1 MADQLYFSR
10 DTKVFLELL
19 NPADGAVYS
28 PTVVYEI
35 PVLDGYSFSQA
46 TNTSEVT
53 LNEMS
58 DMSGNSRRAR
68 QMFTNSFNPAEWSF
82 TSYVRP
88 FKSASGGNAGED
100 GHVHAVEEA
109 LWAAMVGDANHSSS
123 TLSGSE
129 ITAIPVSGGATA
141 LPAATATDATESAIA
156 LKFPSGATKVDLAT
170 DTGGNGAGAVIQLTV
185 TRSGAGENTILTT
198 TIADTGTTSIVGG
211 GNGYD
216 ATDTLLI
223 SKEEFAAALA
233 NATDVNA
240 TIAEIESVLDTDI
253 VIDITSVAAVT
264 GKSFTGFTRN
274 STQLGIDFT
283 NSNKSKLGTFN
294 LYFKLGQTTNT
305 IYKIANCCVNEASL
319 EFDIDGIASIAWS
332 GMGTTVAEVETAPA
346 ATIDEGTA
354 STSNFIRNRLTALDV
369 DTAMGGNHPST
380 YNLVLT
386 GGNVTISN
394 NMTFLTPE
402 TLGIINTPL
411 GHVTGTRS
419 VTGSFTCYLNS
430 EEDSSAELFENLVK
444 DTSTITNAF
453 DLTFH
458 VGGSNATPGLQL
470 HMPTCHLE
478 VPTHGIED
486 VISVETNFHALP
498 SNIESANE
506 ISLVY
511 KGT

>member
-10 DTKVFLELL
+10 DTKVFLELIDP
-19 NPADGAVYS
+19 NTGSPYS
-28 PTVVYEI
+28 TTVVYEI

-58 DMSGNSRRAR
+58 DLNGNSRRAR

-82 TSYVRP
+82 TTYVRP

-100 GHVHAVEEA
+100 GQVHAVEEA

-123 TLSGSE
+123 SLGSE
-129 ITAIPVSGGATA
+129 ITAIPTSGGATV
-141 LPAATATDATESAIA
+141 LPGVTATNATEAAIA
-156 LKFPSGATKVDLAT
+156 GKFPAGATTVNMAT

-185 TRSGAGENTILTT
+185 TRSGAGDNRILTT
-198 TIADTGTTSIVGG
+198 TIADTGTTSIVSG

-216 ATDTLLI
+216 ASDTLLI

-233 NATDVNA
+233 SATGVTA
-240 TIAEIESVLDTDI
+240 TITEIESVLDTDI
-253 VIDITSVAAVT
+253 VIDITSVASVT

-274 STQLGIDFT
+274 TSQLGIDFT

-294 LYFKLGQTTNT
+294 LYFKLGQSTNT
-305 IYKIANCCVNEASL
+305 IYKIANCCVNEAGV
-319 EFDIDGIASIAWS
+319 EFDIDGIASINWS
-332 GMGTTVAEVETAPA
+332 GMGTTLSEVETAPA
-346 ATIDEGTA
+346 ATIDEGTS

-369 DTAMGGNHPST
+369 DTAMGGSHPAT

-386 GGNVTISN
+386 GGSVTISN
-394 NMTFLTPE
+394 NMTYLTPE
-402 TLGIINTPL
+402 TLGVINTPL
-411 GHVTGTRS
+411 GHVTGTRTVS
-419 VTGSFTCYLNS
+419 GSFSCYLNS
-430 EEDSSAELFENLVK
+430 EEDSSAELFENLVE
-444 DTSTITNAF
+444 DTSTITNSF

-458 VGGSNATPGLQL
+458 VGGNDATPGLQL
-470 HMPTCHLE
+470 HMPACHLE

-498 SNIESANE
+498 GNIESADE
-506 ISLVY
+506 ISLIY
-511 KGT
+511 KGA

>member
-10 DTKVFLELL
+10 DTKVFLELIDP
-19 NPADGAVYS
+19 NTGSPYS
-28 PTVVYEI
+28 TTVVYEI

-46 TNTSEVT
+46 TNASEIT

-58 DMSGNSRRAR
+58 DLSGNSRRAR
-68 QMFTNSFNPAEWSF
+68 QMFTDSFNPAEWSF

-88 FKSASGGNAGED
+88 FKSAGGGNAGAD
-100 GHVHAVEEA
+100 GQVHAVEEA

-123 TLSGSE
+123 TLSGSA

-141 LPAATATDATESAIA
+141 LPPATATDATESAIA
-156 LKFPSGATKVDLAT
+156 LKFPDGATTVDMST

-185 TRSGAGENTILTT
+185 TRSGTGENTILTT
-198 TIADTGTTSIVGG
+198 TIADTGSTSIVSG

-216 ATDTLLI
+216 ASDTLLI

-233 NATDVNA
+233 NATGVTA
-240 TIAEIESVLDTDI
+240 TITEIESVLDTDI
-253 VIDITSVAAVT
+253 VIDITSVASVT

-294 LYFKLGQTTNT
+294 LYFKLGQSTNL

-319 EFDIDGIASIAWS
+319 EFDIDGIAQIAWS
-332 GMGTTVAEVETAPA
+332 GMGTTIAEVGSAPA
-346 ATIDEGTA
+346 ATITEGTD

-369 DTAMGGNHPST
+369 DTSAGSPHPST

-386 GGNVTISN
+386 GGSVTISN

-402 TLGIINTPL
+402 TLGVINTPL

-419 VTGSFTCYLNS
+419 VTGTFTCYLNS
-430 EEDSSAELFENLVK
+430 EDDSSAELFENLVE
-444 DTSTITNAF
+444 DTTTITNSF

-458 VGGSNATPGLQL
+458 VGGNEATPGLQL

-478 VPTHGIED
+478 VPTHSIED

-498 SNIESANE
+498 SDIESANE

-511 KGT
+511 KGA

>member
-10 DTKVFLELL
+10 DTKVFLELI

-58 DMSGNSRRAR
+58 DLSGNSRRAR

-88 FKSASGGNAGED
+88 FASASGGNAGAD
-100 GHVHAVEEA
+100 GEIHAVEEA
-109 LWAAMVGDANHSSS
+109 LWAAMVGDGAHSSPS
-123 TLSGSE
+123 IGSAINALGSATQLPSNDTDVPDGTKTLATTTDGN
-129 ITAIPVSGGATA
+129 GNGATLDVTVSSGVFSVA
-141 LPAATATDATESAIA
+141 INGTGSGYTATDQLFVSMEALSDAFGVALENFNYDIA
-156 LKFPSGATKVDLAT
+156 VPIASV
-170 DTGGNGAGAVIQLTV
+170 
-185 TRSGAGENTILTT
+185 TT
-198 TIADTGTTSIVGG
+198 T
-211 GNGYD
+211 
-216 ATDTLLI
+216 
-223 SKEEFAAALA
+223 
-233 NATDVNA
+233 
-240 TIAEIESVLDTDI
+240 
-253 VIDITSVAAVT
+253 T
-264 GKSFTGFTRN
+264 GKSFTGFTRDT
-274 STQLGIDFT
+274 SDLDIDFT

-294 LYFKLGQTTNT
+294 LYFKLGQSTNK
-305 IYKIANCCVNEASL
+305 IYKISNCCVNEASL

-332 GMGTTVAEVETAPA
+332 GMGTTLTDVASAPS
-346 ATIDEGTA
+346 ATVDEGTS

-369 DTAMGGNHPST
+369 DTALGGDHPST

-402 TLGIINTPL
+402 TLGLINTPL

-430 EEDSSAELFENLVK
+430 EEDSSAELFENIVE

-458 VGGSNATPGLQL
+458 VGGNDATPGLQL
-470 HMPTCHLE
+470 HMENCHLE

-486 VISVETNFHALP
+486 VISLETNFHALP

-506 ISLVY
+506 LSIKY
-511 KGT
+511 KGA

>member
-1 MADQLYFSR
+1 MTDQLYFSR
-10 DTKVFLELL
+10 DTKVFLELI
-19 NPADGAVYS
+19 NPADGATYS
-28 PTVVYEI
+28 PTVVYEL

-58 DMSGNSRRAR
+58 DLSGNSRRAR

-88 FKSASGGNAGED
+88 FASAAGGNAGAD
-100 GHVHAVEEA
+100 GEIHAVEEA
-109 LWAAMVGDANHSSS
+109 LWAAMVGDAAHSSPS
-123 TLSGSE
+123 IG
-129 ITAIPVSGGATA
+129 
-141 LPAATATDATESAIA
+141 SAINA
-156 LKFPSGATKVDLAT
+156 LGSATQLPSTDTDVPNGTKTLAT
-170 DTGGNGAGAVIQLTV
+170 TTDGNGNGATLDVTVASGVFSVAINGTGTGYSATDQLFVSMEALSDAFNADLENFNYDIAVPV
-185 TRSGAGENTILTT
+185 NSVTT
-198 TIADTGTTSIVGG
+198 T
-211 GNGYD
+211 
-216 ATDTLLI
+216 
-223 SKEEFAAALA
+223 
-233 NATDVNA
+233 
-240 TIAEIESVLDTDI
+240 
-253 VIDITSVAAVT
+253 T
-264 GKSFTGFTRN
+264 GKGFTGFTRD
-274 STQLGIDFT
+274 SSDLDIDFT
-283 NSNKSKLGTFN
+283 QSNKSKLGTFN
-294 LYFKLGQTTNT
+294 LYFKLGQTTNK
-305 IYKIANCCVNEASL
+305 IYKISNCCVNEASL

-332 GMGTTVAEVETAPA
+332 GMGTTLTDVTSAPT
-346 ATIDEGTA
+346 ATITEGTS

-369 DTAMGGNHPST
+369 DTALGGDHPST

-402 TLGIINTPL
+402 TLGTINTPL

-430 EEDSSAELFENLVK
+430 EEDSSAELFKNIAE

-458 VGGSNATPGLQL
+458 VGGNDATPGIQL
-470 HMPTCHLE
+470 HMENCHLE

-486 VISVETNFHALP
+486 VISLETNFHALP

-506 ISLVY
+506 LSIKY
-511 KGT
+511 KGA